1 MKWIKRLL
9 ERRRCPMN
17 RNIEIIAIDHG
28 WSHIKT
34 RSTVFVSGVEENV
47 SPTFFDNVLE
57 YNGKFYNIGGKRIEV
72 KNTKVDNNDFYLL
85 TLAAIAKELKNR
97 NLTDA
102 NVYLAVGLPLTRFGE
117 EKQAFIDYLKK
128 DKEVTFK
135 YAEKEY
141 HITIEKVSVFPQC
154 YAAVA
159 DMIPTFARK
168 AVVIDIGSWTV
179 DIMPVVNK
187 QPDDQRC
194 SSLPKGIITCMREM
208 NRACVRRFNYEL
220 DESDIEHYIRY
231 HQIDGIPK
239 DVVALMDNFLSKYA
253 EMIIRSLKEMEIN
266 IQTTPIYFVG
276 GGAVVMKNY
285 GGLNMQNIY
294 YKQDVKSNAKG
305 FEILAKAA
313 MGGR

>member
-1 MKWIKRLL
+1 
-9 ERRRCPMN
+9 MN
-17 RNIEIIAIDHG
+17 RNVEIIAIDHG

-179 DIMPVVNK
+179 DIMPVINK

-220 DESDIEHYIRY
+220 DESDIEHYIKY

-239 DVVALMDNFLSKYA
+239 DVVALMDNFLAKYA

-285 GGLNMQNIY
+285 GGLNLQNVY

>member
-1 MKWIKRLL
+1 
-9 ERRRCPMN
+9 MN

-85 TLAAIAKELKNR
+85 TLAAIARELKNR

-239 DVVALMDNFLSKYA
+239 DVVALMDNFLAKYA

-285 GGLNMQNIY
+285 GGLNMQNVY

>member
-1 MKWIKRLL
+1 
-9 ERRRCPMN
+9 MN
-17 RNIEIIAIDHG
+17 RNVEIIAIDHG

-57 YNGKFYNIGGKRIEV
+57 YNGKFYNIGGNRIEV

-239 DVVALMDNFLSKYA
+239 DVVALMDNFLAKYA

-285 GGLNMQNIY
+285 GGLNLQNVY

>member
-1 MKWIKRLL
+1 
-9 ERRRCPMN
+9 MN
-17 RNIEIIAIDHG
+17 RNVEIIAIDHG

-220 DESDIEHYIRY
+220 DESDIEQYIRY
-231 HQIDGIPK
+231 RQIDGIPK
-239 DVVALMDNFLSKYA
+239 DVVVLMDNFLAKYA

-285 GGLNMQNIY
+285 GGLNMQNVY

>member
-1 MKWIKRLL
+1 
-9 ERRRCPMN
+9 MN
-17 RNIEIIAIDHG
+17 KNVEIIAIDHG

-57 YNGKFYNIGGKRIEV
+57 YNGRFYNIGGKRIEV

-253 EMIIRSLKEMEIN
+253 EMIVRSLKEMEIN

-285 GGLNMQNIY
+285 GGLNMQNVY

>member
-1 MKWIKRLL
+1 MKWIKKIL

-17 RNIEIIAIDHG
+17 KNVEIIAIDHG

-97 NLTDA
+97 NFTDA

-285 GGLNMQNIY
+285 GGLNMQNVY

>member
-1 MKWIKRLL
+1 MKWIKKIL

-17 RNIEIIAIDHG
+17 KNVEIIAIDHG

-97 NLTDA
+97 NFTDA

-239 DVVALMDNFLSKYA
+239 DVVALMDNFLAKYA

-285 GGLNMQNIY
+285 GGLNMQNVY

>member
-1 MKWIKRLL
+1 
-9 ERRRCPMN
+9 MN
-17 RNIEIIAIDHG
+17 RSIEIIAIDHG

-57 YNGKFYNIGGKRIEV
+57 YNGKYYNIGGKRIEV

-239 DVVALMDNFLSKYA
+239 DVVALMDNFLAKYA

-285 GGLNMQNIY
+285 GGLNMQNVY

>member
-1 MKWIKRLL
+1 
-9 ERRRCPMN
+9 MN
-17 RNIEIIAIDHG
+17 RNVEIIAIDHG

-117 EKQAFIDYLKK
+117 EKQAFIDYLSKNK
-128 DKEVTFK
+128 DVGFK

-159 DMIPTFARK
+159 DMIPTFTRK

-187 QPDDQRC
+187 RPDDQRC
-194 SSLPKGIITCMREM
+194 NSLPKGIITCMREI
-208 NRACVRRFNYEL
+208 NRACVKKFNYEL
-220 DESDIEHYIRY
+220 DENDIEHYIRY
-231 HQIDGIPK
+231 HQIEDIPK
-239 DVVALMDNFLSKYA
+239 DVVTLMDNFLAKYA
-253 EMIIRSLKEMEIN
+253 EMIVRSLKEMEIN

-285 GGLNMQNIY
+285 GGLNLQNVY

-313 MGGR
+313 MTFII

>member
-1 MKWIKRLL
+1 
-9 ERRRCPMN
+9 MN

-239 DVVALMDNFLSKYA
+239 DVVALMDSFLAKYA
-253 EMIIRSLKEMEIN
+253 EMIVSSLKEMEIN

-285 GGLNMQNIY
+285 GGLNMQNVY

>member
-1 MKWIKRLL
+1 
-9 ERRRCPMN
+9 MN
-17 RNIEIIAIDHG
+17 RNVEIIAIDHG

-97 NLTDA
+97 NFTDA

-285 GGLNMQNIY
+285 GGLNMQNVY

>member
-1 MKWIKRLL
+1 
-9 ERRRCPMN
+9 MN

-57 YNGKFYNIGGKRIEV
+57 YNGKLYNIGGKRIEV

-239 DVVALMDNFLSKYA
+239 DVVALMDNFLAKYA
-253 EMIIRSLKEMEIN
+253 EMIVRSLKEMEIN

-285 GGLNMQNIY
+285 GGLNMQNVY
-294 YKQDVKSNAKG
+294 YKQDVKANAKG

>member
-1 MKWIKRLL
+1 
-9 ERRRCPMN
+9 MN
-17 RNIEIIAIDHG
+17 RNVEIIAIDHG

-239 DVVALMDNFLSKYA
+239 DVVALMDNFLAKYA

-285 GGLNMQNIY
+285 GGLNMQNVY

>member
-1 MKWIKRLL
+1 
-9 ERRRCPMN
+9 MN
-17 RNIEIIAIDHG
+17 RNTEIIAIDHG

-47 SPTFFDNVLE
+47 SPTFFENVLE
-57 YNGKFYNIGGKRIEV
+57 YKGKYYNIGGKRIEV
-72 KNTKVDNNDFYLL
+72 KDTKVENNDFYLL
-85 TLAAIAKELKNR
+85 TLAAIAKELSNR
-97 NLTDA
+97 NLTEA

-239 DVVALMDNFLSKYA
+239 DVVALMDNFLTKYA
-253 EMIIRSLKEMEIN
+253 EMIVRSLKEMEIN

-285 GGLNMQNIY
+285 GGLNLQNVY

>member
-1 MKWIKRLL
+1 
-9 ERRRCPMN
+9 MN
-17 RNIEIIAIDHG
+17 RNVEIIAIDHG

-97 NLTDA
+97 NLTDV

-239 DVVALMDNFLSKYA
+239 DVVALMDNFLAKYA

-285 GGLNMQNIY
+285 GGLNMQNVY

>member
-1 MKWIKRLL
+1 
-9 ERRRCPMN
+9 MN
-17 RNIEIIAIDHG
+17 RSIEIIAIDHG

-85 TLAAIAKELKNR
+85 TLSAIAKELKNR

-239 DVVALMDNFLSKYA
+239 DVVALMDNFLAKYA

-285 GGLNMQNIY
+285 GGLNMQNVY

>member
-1 MKWIKRLL
+1 
-9 ERRRCPMN
+9 MN
-17 RNIEIIAIDHG
+17 RNVEIIAIDHG

-47 SPTFFDNVLE
+47 SPTFFENVLE
-57 YNGKFYNIGGKRIEV
+57 YKGKYYNIGGKRIEV
-72 KNTKVDNNDFYLL
+72 KDTKVENDDFYLL
-85 TLAAIAKELKNR
+85 TLAAIAKELSNR
-97 NLTDA
+97 NLTEA

-239 DVVALMDNFLSKYA
+239 DVVTLMDNFLAKYA

-285 GGLNMQNIY
+285 GGLNLQNVY

>member
-1 MKWIKRLL
+1 
-9 ERRRCPMN
+9 MN
-17 RNIEIIAIDHG
+17 RNVEIIAIDHG

-239 DVVALMDNFLSKYA
+239 DVVALMDNFLAKYA
-253 EMIIRSLKEMEIN
+253 EMIVRSLKEMEIN

-285 GGLNMQNIY
+285 GGLNMQNVY

>member
-1 MKWIKRLL
+1 
-9 ERRRCPMN
+9 MN
-17 RNIEIIAIDHG
+17 RNVEIIAIDHG

-285 GGLNMQNIY
+285 GGLNMQNVY